1 VYRLP
6 RLEEATFRFDAPG
19 LSTARVLG
27 YAEEDDQI
35 YLLNARGALVAL
47 DLSTGR
53 SRTIDS
59 GIAAAVIGPT
69 GAPFVV
75 HSDGSVAMIEHRMP
89 VPWPSAKLAEPPV
102 SLVGAGRGMLL
113 AEVRSD
119 SKRQLLTLFPNRPPL
134 VQDLPEGRLTASS
147 WGDGVLIATDSGLV
161 ALSATKLQPP
171 TFRLA
176 GTRPAAVALS
186 PSSHRVY
193 AAQDRQLAI
202 YDRFSGR
209 EVARREMPGSVA
221 EIRPDPFGRYLLLRP
236 AAGDS
241 IWLFDVATTR
251 YVATLGGSW
260 SADLPTVAADGTIL
274 THQGDNLAAIA
285 GDSLTTIG
293 RVRGAAGDRWLAL
306 AWDPRRP
313 ALQLADQAQPAAES
327 GNEVLYV
334 QVSVSQNETW
344 AQDLAN
350 DLKKAGM
357 NASVMPPSTPDEGY
371 RVVLGPYPTREAADD
386 AGRRLGRPFW
396 VFSRGQAPTN
406 P

>member
-6 RLEEATFRFDAPG
+6 RLDEATFRFDAPG

-35 YLLNARGALVAL
+35 YLLNVRGALVAL
-47 DLSTGR
+47 DLGTGR
-53 SRTIDS
+53 SRTVDS
-59 GIAAAVIGPT
+59 GIGAALIGPT
-69 GAPFVV
+69 GAPYVV
-75 HSDGSVAMIEHRMP
+75 HNDGSVAMIEHRTP
-89 VPWPSAKLAEPPV
+89 VPWPAAKLAQPPI

-119 SKRQLLTLFPNRPPL
+119 GKRQLLTLFPNRPPL
-134 VQDLPEGRLTASS
+134 VQDLPEGRLLASS
-147 WGDGVLIATDSGLV
+147 WGDGVLVAGDSGLV
-161 ALSATKLQPP
+161 TMSATKVQPP
-171 TFRLA
+171 TFRSD
-176 GTRPAAVALS
+176 GNHPVAVALS
-186 PSSHRVY
+186 PSSHRIY
-193 AAQDRQLAI
+193 AAQDGQLVI
-202 YDRFSGR
+202 YDRFSGGAVAKR
-209 EVARREMPGSVA
+209 ELPGPVA

-241 IWLFDVATTR
+241 IWLFDVATNR

-260 SADLPTVAADGTIL
+260 SDDLPTVAADGTIL
-274 THQGDNLAAIA
+274 THQGNNVAAIA
-285 GDSLTTIG
+285 GDSLTTMG

-313 ALQLADQAQPAAES
+313 ALQLADQAPATEEN

-396 VFSRGQAPTN
+396 VFSRGQAPGN